1 MTIYVYIYDVEMT
14 WENDFLWWWLRSTTG
29 PYGRPMTEVAYGEM
43 LFSLH
48 RGCMRVDSL
57 GRVVGVSTWCR
68 PCWTYPGQHQCGLTV
83 YCFLDF
89 HILKTNYIYMVF
101 QSYTLYKRTLVVS
114 DLVLAR
120 RGSENI
126 FDCPL
131 SFHNKCLITTDSFYE
146 F

>member
-1 MTIYVYIYDVEMT
+1 MG
-14 WENDFLWWWLRSTTG
+14 L
-29 PYGRPMTEVAYGEM
+29 YGRPMTEVAYGEM

-48 RGCMRVDSL
+48 RGCMGVDSSI
-57 GRVVGVSTWCR
+57 RVVGVSTCCH
-68 PCWTYPGQHQCGLTV
+68 PCWTYLGQHQCGLTV

-89 HILKTNYIYMVF
+89 SYFKKLIIYIWFF

-126 FDCPL
+126 FDRPL
-131 SFHNKCLITTDSFYE
+131 SFHNKCLITTDNFFE

>member
-1 MTIYVYIYDVEMT
+1 MFICICVYTFVTMS
-14 WENDFLWWWLRSTTG
+14 WFLVILRSTTG
-29 PYGRPMTEVAYGEM
+29 PYGRTMLEVAYGEM

-48 RGCMRVDSL
+48 RGCMGVDSS

-83 YCFLDF
+83 YYFGFSYYTSIKYINDF
-89 HILKTNYIYMVF
+89 QT
-101 QSYTLYKRTLVVS
+101 YTLYKRTLVVS

-120 RGSENI
+120 RDSENV
-126 FDCPL
+126 FDRPL
-131 SFHNKCLITTDSFYE
+131 SFHNKCLITTDNFFE